1 MKLLSDGTI
10 DTDHG
15 YGDGAMM
22 REGDDA
28 LVPFTIAHRRRIDR
42 VERAVS
48 GYTDEGGVFIPGLLQ
63 NTADGVKAIQTL
75 KRVGYALAGFS
86 LLNLLHLY
94 GFADIAKAV
103 ILGGK

>member
-1 MKLLSDGTI
+1 MKTLSDGRI

-15 YGDGAMM
+15 YDDGKLM

-28 LVPFTIAHRRRIDR
+28 LVPFTLAHRRRIDR

-63 NTADGVKAIQTL
+63 NTADGVKAVGTL
-75 KRVGYALAGFS
+75 KRVAYALAALA
-86 LLNLLHLY
+86 LLNVLHLY
-94 GFADIAKAV
+94 GFADIAKAI